1 MKRAFLVFIF
11 AAAALESV
19 VPSRA
24 LAAKAGSPIL
34 VEVVY
39 GEKLTRFQV
48 SRSKSGAE
56 ILRIGNSEPRKIS
69 AADFRT
75 LEAQAKLTTIK
86 PNDARLCPRSAI
98 KVTSRHG
105 AGVGC
110 IGSPTPAAREATLLA
125 NFLNIAN

>member
-1 MKRAFLVFIF
+1 MKRGVVLSFLVVATLCSALPSRGF
-11 AAAALESV
+11 AAKS
-19 VPSRA
+19 
-24 LAAKAGSPIL
+24 GSPIS
-34 VEVVY
+34 VEVIY
-39 GEKLTRFQV
+39 GEKRTRFQV

-56 ILRIGNSEPRKIS
+56 ILREGSSEPRKIS
-69 AADFRT
+69 AADFRA
-75 LEAQAKLTTIK
+75 LEAQAKLSTIK

-105 AGVGC
+105 VGVGC